1 MELNQINQWYYH
13 SQPFTEEVAQQAI
26 DDGYIGFIY
35 EITDNLTGK
44 KYIGKKL
51 ITCKRRLPPLKG
63 QKKKRIKNAQT
74 DWQKYFVSSELVQSL
89 VAERPND
96 FSREVLLLCRSKG
109 ELNYREA
116 EMQFA
121 KEVLLKDDY
130 YNSFIGVKIHA
141 KHVASL
147 RKI

>member
-1 MELNQINQWYYH
+1 MELNQINQWYFQG
-13 SQPFTEEVAQQAI
+13 QPFTEEVAEQKIAE
-26 DDGYIGFIY
+26 GYIGFIY

-63 QKKKRIKNAQT
+63 QKKKRIKHAQT
-74 DWQKYFVSSELVQSL
+74 DWQKYFGSSDLVNSL
-89 VAERPND
+89 VTERPND
-96 FSREVLLLCRSKG
+96 FSREVLLLCKSKG

-121 KEVLLKDDY
+121 REVLLKDEY
-130 YNSFIGVKIHA
+130 MNNFIGVKIHG

>member
-1 MELNQINQWYYH
+1 MELTQINQWYYKG
-13 SQPFTEEVAQQAI
+13 QPFTAEYAQQMI
-26 DDGYIGFIY
+26 DEGYIGIIY
-35 EITDNLTGK
+35 EITDNLTAK

-74 DWQKYFVSSELVQSL
+74 DWQKYFGSSELVQAL
-89 VAERPND
+89 VEERSND
-96 FSREVLLLCRSKG
+96 FSREVLLLCKSKG

-121 KEVLLKDDY
+121 REVLLKDEY
-130 YNSFIGVKIHA
+130 YNNFIGVKIHG
-141 KHVASL
+141 KHVTSL

>member
-1 MELNQINQWYYH
+1 MEITESNRWHYQNK
-13 SQPFTEEVAQQAI
+13 PFTTEVATTAI
-26 DDGYIGFIY
+26 EDGYIGFIY

-63 QKKKRIKNAQT
+63 QKKKRIKHAQT
-74 DWQKYFVSSELVQSL
+74 DWEKYFGSSELVQAL
-89 VAERPND
+89 VEERTKD
-96 FSREVLLLCRSKG
+96 FSREVLLLCKSKG

-121 KEVLLKDDY
+121 KEVLLKDEY
-130 YNSFIGVKIHA
+130 MNNFIGVKIHG

-147 RKI
+147 RK